1 MLGRVRSSRSDVPIV
16 GACVRGSGR
25 RKSRAMDF
33 FTKLLHMKTAKVGR
47 VLSSGALG
55 SNPVRTGDSGEGSS
69 STATTPTVTTV
80 PSVPPSTVYKQ
91 EEHETNVQF
100 AREFVVQLVETVP
113 RKSEKVTSPSPKEID
128 KQERVSLTS
137 VAVSEIS
144 FQSAD
149 TSFLPDLLQPE
160 AVYKK
165 QTDTDTDTTEYE
177 SAAETDPLSSSITE
191 DLLVSFQEGNIGAS
205 PAGHIVGVHKTDSS
219 TSLSFDDPDVPHD
232 SSSPLDVSGLCVGLG
247 QLCLDTSSKGSA
259 SCADETL
266 IDVTLDSVVDVSCK
280 SVDLLS
286 AEKKPVK
293 ASAQDPLLDL
303 AERSIFSKVTTAESP
318 IGQTDLP
325 SLPLITVI
333 SASPATQNEL
343 TSNKEGAGYVNT
355 EHVSII
361 DGILPHDEKLES
373 LLCHSLISEE
383 TIPPVSDA
391 LSLTSEQSKTC
402 VHASRPDSTE
412 TKVVKSPLWEYEVVE
427 SLPIKELETP
437 GTLKS
442 AEITVESIPISSK
455 NKPLLES
462 SVNENKPLVESPV
475 NENKPLVESPVNEKD
490 PLLESPVNEKEPLLE
505 SPVNE
510 KEPLLESPVNEKEP
524 LVESPVNENELLVE
538 SPLNKAPE
546 ELPVNV
552 VFEELPV
559 NEVAL
564 ESPVKE
570 VLVKTPIKKNPTSLI
585 VQSLQTATSDSFCD
599 STPLEGYLPTKDKTD
614 LFDIPTAAHKSDLDI
629 QPNHLNESL
638 ELVKETRSIS
648 SETFNIVQ
656 ESPIKSLECDF
667 SSNQTFVSNINT
679 ESLNTTHSSN
689 SSIHDAV
696 TKNPKQLTNSGVSDL
711 SRFKG
716 GDIKDDT
723 IAPAAEKSPIR
734 DIFSLKKEQSE
745 SGLRE
750 LYEVCD
756 LQQKSLELGD
766 DDNFVNAPDF
776 FSNENAD
783 IHHEPA
789 SRDVNKVFTSS
800 EYQWQETVA
809 EEAKRVSLDFL
820 TASRKA
826 DLSNLSE
833 SDNSS
838 SFNTT
843 AGVMENTQVSNSVEK
858 VNPFVGQSS
867 LRRSPPSAAR
877 TASPLRG
884 SRGLSPA
891 KKTSGSNSSADLVGA
906 ESPRARAKVSGSS
919 SAKELGHADAVDPFK
934 PRSRLTNTPPKDH
947 ILSSGDSPIISQAI
961 QAVKVE
967 SGSDSP
973 KSTINSEINLSE
985 AGPEIAEDANLKENN
1000 VFKDPSEFDFLSSL
1014 GSTQPSNRSARL
1026 DSLYVK
1032 FDPLVGSA
1040 TTTDENIVLP
1050 PVIAANNRV
1059 VSNGNSYPDSRV
1071 KTEPVQAQN
1080 FPQGPNPALSYVEK
1094 LISLSPSPKNKAAAQ
1109 LSPVVTPEPRLEVKI
1124 ERPSPALRQILQTSK
1139 EELVELT
1146 QTDTMTE
1153 ELYILRELLNKQ
1165 DQAYEAKMSEKEAEL
1180 ALMQD
1185 KLKEADERII
1195 RMSKKMSE
1203 RTQGQQQ
1210 MSMILDEYEKTISRM
1225 VADKEQEQRTHDAKM
1240 AALLQEKTEAKEHLD
1255 NLEIAFSDIHKKY
1268 EKCKDMLEGL
1278 RKNEEILRSSL
1289 AEHQATLHAQ
1299 EQKYDALKN
1308 HAMMQ
1313 LERANTELDAI
1324 KRSHAAEVSK
1334 FNAMLKKAEVKTSS
1348 LEESLEQKIKE
1359 NQELASI
1366 CDELISKVGSSGD

>member
-1 MLGRVRSSRSDVPIV
+1 MLGRVRSSRCDVPIV

-33 FTKLLHMKTAKVGR
+33 FSKLLHMKPAKVGR

-55 SNPVRTGDSGEGSS
+55 SNPSGEGSS
-69 STATTPTVTTV
+69 STATTPTATTV

-191 DLLVSFQEGNIGAS
+191 DLLVSFQEDTDTTEYESAAETDPLSSSITEDLLVSFQEGNIGAS

-219 TSLSFDDPDVPHD
+219 ISLSFDDPDVPHD

-293 ASAQDPLLDL
+293 ALAQDPLLDL

-361 DGILPHDEKLES
+361 DGILPHDEKLEY

-391 LSLTSEQSKTC
+391 LSPTSEQSKTC
-402 VHASRPDSTE
+402 VHASQPDSTE
-412 TKVVKSPLWEYEVVE
+412 KKVVKSPLWEYEVVE

-475 NENKPLVESPVNEKD
+475 NER
-490 PLLESPVNEKEPLLE
+490 
-505 SPVNE
+505 
-510 KEPLLESPVNEKEP
+510 EP

-538 SPLNKAPE
+538 SSLNKAPEELSLIEIPEELPVNAVPEELPVNAVPEELPVNAVPEELPVNAVPEEWPVNAVPE

-552 VFEELPV
+552 VPEELPV

-570 VLVKTPIKKNPTSLI
+570 VLVKTPIKENPTSLI

-614 LFDIPTAAHKSDLDI
+614 LFDIPTAAHQSDLDI

-696 TKNPKQLTNSGVSDL
+696 TKNLKQLTNSGVSDL
-711 SRFKG
+711 SLFKG

-734 DIFSLKKEQSE
+734 DIFSLKKEQSV

-858 VNPFVGQSS
+858 VNPFVGQSA
-867 LRRSPPSAAR
+867 LRRSPPAAAR

-891 KKTSGSNSSADLVGA
+891 KKTTGSNSSADLVGA

-919 SAKELGHADAVDPFK
+919 SAKELGHSDAVDPFK

-967 SGSDSP
+967 AGSDSP

-1071 KTEPVQAQN
+1071 KTELVQAQN
-1080 FPQGPNPALSYVEK
+1080 SPQGPNPALIYVEK

-1124 ERPSPALRQILQTSK
+1124 ERPSPAVRQILQTSK

-1255 NLEIAFSDIHKKY
+1255 NLEIAFSDIHK
-1268 EKCKDMLEGL
+1268 
-1278 RKNEEILRSSL
+1278 
-1289 AEHQATLHAQ
+1289 
-1299 EQKYDALKN
+1299 
-1308 HAMMQ
+1308 
-1313 LERANTELDAI
+1313 
-1324 KRSHAAEVSK
+1324 
-1334 FNAMLKKAEVKTSS
+1334 
-1348 LEESLEQKIKE
+1348 
-1359 NQELASI
+1359 
-1366 CDELISKVGSSGD
+1366 

>member
-1 MLGRVRSSRSDVPIV
+1 MLGRVRSSCCDVPIV
-16 GACVRGSGR
+16 GGCVRGAGR

-33 FTKLLHMKTAKVGR
+33 FSKLLHMKPAKGR
-47 VLSSGALG
+47 KLANALVVLSCSTVEDGEIE
-55 SNPVRTGDSGEGSS
+55 VRISSGERSS
-69 STATTPTVTTV
+69 STATTPTATTV
-80 PSVPPSTVYKQ
+80 PSVPLSTVYKQ

-113 RKSEKVTSPSPKEID
+113 RKSEKVTSPGPKEID

-137 VAVSEIS
+137 VAVSEVS
-144 FQSAD
+144 FQSVD
-149 TSFLPDLLQPE
+149 TSLLPDLLQPE
-160 AVYKK
+160 AVYKR

-177 SAAETDPLSSSITE
+177 SAAETDPLSGSITE
-191 DLLVSFQEGNIGAS
+191 DLLVSFQEGSIGAS

-219 TSLSFDDPDVPHD
+219 ISLSFDDPDVPHD

-266 IDVTLDSVVDVSCK
+266 VDITLDSVVDVSCK

-286 AEKKPVK
+286 AEKTPVR
-293 ASAQDPLLDL
+293 ASAHDPLLDL
-303 AERSIFSKVTTAESP
+303 AVCPNISKVTAAESP
-318 IGQTDLP
+318 IGQTGLP

-333 SASPATQNEL
+333 SVSPVTQNEL

-361 DGILPHDEKLES
+361 NGILPHDEKLES
-373 LLCHSLISEE
+373 HLCHSLISEE
-383 TIPPVSDA
+383 SLPPVSDI
-391 LSLTSEQSKTC
+391 LSPTSKQSKSC
-402 VHASRPDSTE
+402 VHSSPPDNTG
-412 TKVVKSPLWEYEVVE
+412 TKVVKSPLWEYEVVG
-427 SLPIKELETP
+427 SLPIKELETL
-437 GTLKS
+437 GTL
-442 AEITVESIPISSK
+442 ESF
-455 NKPLLES
+455 
-462 SVNENKPLVESPV
+462 VNEN
-475 NENKPLVESPVNEKD
+475 
-490 PLLESPVNEKEPLLE
+490 
-505 SPVNE
+505 
-510 KEPLLESPVNEKEP
+510 EP
-524 LVESPVNENELLVE
+524 LVESPVNDKEPLEESPVNENEPLVE
-538 SPLNKAPE
+538 SPLNKVPEELSLNEIPEELPLNEIPE
-546 ELPVNV
+546 ELPVNEIPEELPV
-552 VFEELPV
+552 NEVPEELPVNEVPEELPVNEVPEELPVNEVPEELPV

-564 ESPVKE
+564 ESPGKGI
-570 VLVKTPIKKNPTSLI
+570 LVKTPIKENPTALI
-585 VQSLQTATSDSFCD
+585 VHSLQTVETESPVKLTHSFQTANSDSFCD
-599 STPLEGYLPTKDKTD
+599 STHLEGYLPTKDKTN
-614 LFDIPTAAHKSDLDI
+614 LFDIPAVAHESDLDI
-629 QPNHLNESL
+629 QPNHLKESL
-638 ELVKETRSIS
+638 ELVKETRSLS

-656 ESPIKSLECDF
+656 ESPIKSLECDLF
-667 SSNQTFVSNINT
+667 SNQTFVSNINT
-679 ESLNTTHSSN
+679 ESLNTTYSSN

-696 TKNPKQLTNSGVSDL
+696 TKNLNQLTNSVVSDL
-711 SRFKG
+711 AQFKG

-723 IAPAAEKSPIR
+723 IAPVVENSPVR

-766 DDNFVNAPDF
+766 DKFVNASDF
-776 FSNENAD
+776 FSNENAG
-783 IHHEPA
+783 IPHEPV
-789 SRDVNKVFTSS
+789 SRDLNKVFTSS
-800 EYQWQETVA
+800 EYPWQETVA

-826 DLSNLSE
+826 DVSNLSE

-843 AGVMENTQVSNSVEK
+843 AGVMENTRVSNSVEK

-867 LRRSPPSAAR
+867 LRHSPPAAAR

-891 KKTSGSNSSADLVGA
+891 KKTTGSNSSVDLVGA
-906 ESPRARAKVSGSS
+906 ESPRARAKVSSSS

-947 ILSSGDSPIISQAI
+947 ILSSGDSSIISQAV
-961 QAVKVE
+961 QAAKVE
-967 SGSDSP
+967 AGSDSP

-1014 GSTQPSNRSARL
+1014 GSTQPSNRNARL

-1050 PVIAANNRV
+1050 PAIVANNRV

-1071 KTEPVQAQN
+1071 KTELLQAQN
-1080 FPQGPNPALSYVEK
+1080 SPHGPNPALIYVEK
-1094 LISLSPSPKNKAAAQ
+1094 LISLSPSPKNKAAAN
-1109 LSPVVTPEPRLEVKI
+1109 LSPVVTPEPKVEVKI
-1124 ERPSPALRQILQTSK
+1124 EHPSPVVRQILQTSK

-1146 QTDTMTE
+1146 QNQTDTMTE

-1165 DQAYEAKMSEKEAEL
+1165 DQAYEAKMAEKEAEL

-1195 RMSKKMSE
+1195 RMSKKMTE

-1210 MSMILDEYEKTISRM
+1210 MR
-1225 VADKEQEQRTHDAKM
+1225 
-1240 AALLQEKTEAKEHLD
+1240 
-1255 NLEIAFSDIHKKY
+1255 
-1268 EKCKDMLEGL
+1268 
-1278 RKNEEILRSSL
+1278 
-1289 AEHQATLHAQ
+1289 
-1299 EQKYDALKN
+1299 
-1308 HAMMQ
+1308 
-1313 LERANTELDAI
+1313 
-1324 KRSHAAEVSK
+1324 
-1334 FNAMLKKAEVKTSS
+1334 
-1348 LEESLEQKIKE
+1348 
-1359 NQELASI
+1359 
-1366 CDELISKVGSSGD
+1366 

>member
-1 MLGRVRSSRSDVPIV
+1 MLGRVRSSRCDVPIV

-33 FTKLLHMKTAKVGR
+33 FSKLLHMKPAKSR
-47 VLSSGALG
+47 
-55 SNPVRTGDSGEGSS
+55 EGSS
-69 STATTPTVTTV
+69 STATTPTATTV

-219 TSLSFDDPDVPHD
+219 ISLSFDDPDVPHD

-293 ASAQDPLLDL
+293 ALAQDPLLDL

-361 DGILPHDEKLES
+361 DGILPHDEKLEY

-391 LSLTSEQSKTC
+391 LSPTSEQSKTC
-402 VHASRPDSTE
+402 VHASQPDSTE
-412 TKVVKSPLWEYEVVE
+412 KKVVKSPLWEYEVVE

-475 NENKPLVESPVNEKD
+475 NE
-490 PLLESPVNEKEPLLE
+490 
-505 SPVNE
+505 
-510 KEPLLESPVNEKEP
+510 KEP

-538 SPLNKAPE
+538 SSLNKAPEELSLIEIPEELSLIEIPEELPVNAVPEELPVNAVPEELPVNAVPE

-552 VFEELPV
+552 VPEELPV

-570 VLVKTPIKKNPTSLI
+570 VLVKTPIKENPTSLI

-599 STPLEGYLPTKDKTD
+599 STSLEGYLPTKDKTD
-614 LFDIPTAAHKSDLDI
+614 LFDIPTAAHQSDLDI

-696 TKNPKQLTNSGVSDL
+696 TKNLKQLTNSGVSDL
-711 SRFKG
+711 SLFKG

-734 DIFSLKKEQSE
+734 DIFSLKKEQSV

-858 VNPFVGQSS
+858 VNPFVGQSA
-867 LRRSPPSAAR
+867 LRRSPPAAAR

-891 KKTSGSNSSADLVGA
+891 KKTTGSNSSADLVGA

-919 SAKELGHADAVDPFK
+919 SAKELGHSDAVDPFK

-947 ILSSGDSPIISQAI
+947 ILSSGDSHIISQAI

-967 SGSDSP
+967 AGSDSP

-1071 KTEPVQAQN
+1071 KTELVQAQN
-1080 FPQGPNPALSYVEK
+1080 SPQGPNPALIYVEK

-1124 ERPSPALRQILQTSK
+1124 ERPSPAVRQILQTSK

-1255 NLEIAFSDIHKKY
+1255 NLEIAFSDIHK
-1268 EKCKDMLEGL
+1268 
-1278 RKNEEILRSSL
+1278 
-1289 AEHQATLHAQ
+1289 
-1299 EQKYDALKN
+1299 
-1308 HAMMQ
+1308 
-1313 LERANTELDAI
+1313 
-1324 KRSHAAEVSK
+1324 
-1334 FNAMLKKAEVKTSS
+1334 
-1348 LEESLEQKIKE
+1348 
-1359 NQELASI
+1359 
-1366 CDELISKVGSSGD
+1366 

>member
-1 MLGRVRSSRSDVPIV
+1 MSHQER
-16 GACVRGSGR
+16 
-25 RKSRAMDF
+25 
-33 FTKLLHMKTAKVGR
+33 
-47 VLSSGALG
+47 
-55 SNPVRTGDSGEGSS
+55 SGEGSS
-69 STATTPTVTTV
+69 STATTPTATTV

-205 PAGHIVGVHKTDSS
+205 PAGHIVGAHKTDSS
-219 TSLSFDDPDVPHD
+219 ISLSFDDPDVPHD

-293 ASAQDPLLDL
+293 ASAQDPLLEL

-391 LSLTSEQSKTC
+391 LSPTSEQSKTC

-475 NENKPLVESPVNEKD
+475 NG
-490 PLLESPVNEKEPLLE
+490 KEPL
-505 SPVNE
+505 V
-510 KEPLLESPVNEKEP
+510 ESPVNEKEP

-546 ELPVNV
+546 GLPVNEVLEELPVNE
-552 VFEELPV
+552 FPEELPVNEFPEELPVNAVPEELPVNAVPEEVAKLPV

-570 VLVKTPIKKNPTSLI
+570 VLVKTPIKENPTSLI

-614 LFDIPTAAHKSDLDI
+614 LFDIPTAAHESDLDI

-696 TKNPKQLTNSGVSDL
+696 TKNLKQLTNSGVSDL
-711 SRFKG
+711 SRLKG

-858 VNPFVGQSS
+858 VNPFVGQSA
-867 LRRSPPSAAR
+867 LRRSPPAAAR

-891 KKTSGSNSSADLVGA
+891 KKTTGSNSSADLVGA

-1109 LSPVVTPEPRLEVKI
+1109 LSPVLTPEPRLEVKI
-1124 ERPSPALRQILQTSK
+1124 ERPSPAVRQILQTSK

-1255 NLEIAFSDIHKKY
+1255 NLEIAFSDIHK
-1268 EKCKDMLEGL
+1268 
-1278 RKNEEILRSSL
+1278 
-1289 AEHQATLHAQ
+1289 
-1299 EQKYDALKN
+1299 
-1308 HAMMQ
+1308 
-1313 LERANTELDAI
+1313 
-1324 KRSHAAEVSK
+1324 
-1334 FNAMLKKAEVKTSS
+1334 
-1348 LEESLEQKIKE
+1348 
-1359 NQELASI
+1359 
-1366 CDELISKVGSSGD
+1366 

>member
-1 MLGRVRSSRSDVPIV
+1 MLGRVRSSCCDVPIV
-16 GACVRGSGR
+16 GGCVRGAGR

-33 FTKLLHMKTAKVGR
+33 FSKLLHMKPAK
-47 VLSSGALG
+47 
-55 SNPVRTGDSGEGSS
+55 SGERSS
-69 STATTPTVTTV
+69 STATTPTATTV
-80 PSVPPSTVYKQ
+80 PSVPLSTVYKQ

-113 RKSEKVTSPSPKEID
+113 RKSEKVTSPGPKEID

-137 VAVSEIS
+137 VAVSEVS
-144 FQSAD
+144 FQSVD

-160 AVYKK
+160 AVYKR

-177 SAAETDPLSSSITE
+177 SAAETDPLSGSITE
-191 DLLVSFQEGNIGAS
+191 DLLVSFQEGSIGAS

-219 TSLSFDDPDVPHD
+219 ISLSFDDPDVPHD

-266 IDVTLDSVVDVSCK
+266 INVTLDSVVDVSCK
-280 SVDLLS
+280 SVDLLL
-286 AEKKPVK
+286 AEKTPVR

-303 AERSIFSKVTTAESP
+303 AVCPNISKVTAAESP
-318 IGQTDLP
+318 IGQTGLP

-333 SASPATQNEL
+333 SASPVTQNEL

-373 LLCHSLISEE
+373 HLCHSLISEE
-383 TIPPVSDA
+383 
-391 LSLTSEQSKTC
+391 
-402 VHASRPDSTE
+402 
-412 TKVVKSPLWEYEVVE
+412 
-427 SLPIKELETP
+427 SLP
-437 GTLKS
+437 
-442 AEITVESIPISSK
+442 
-455 NKPLLES
+455 PL
-462 SVNENKPLVESPV
+462 
-475 NENKPLVESPVNEKD
+475 
-490 PLLESPVNEKEPLLE
+490 
-505 SPVNE
+505 
-510 KEPLLESPVNEKEP
+510 
-524 LVESPVNENELLVE
+524 
-538 SPLNKAPE
+538 PLNEVPE
-546 ELPVNV
+546 ELPLNEVPEELLVNEV
-552 VFEELPV
+552 PEELPV

-564 ESPVKE
+564 ESPLKE
-570 VLVKTPIKKNPTSLI
+570 VLVNTPIKENPTSLI
-585 VQSLQTATSDSFCD
+585 VHSLQSVETESPVKLTHPFQTANSDSFCD
-599 STPLEGYLPTKDKTD
+599 STHLEGYLPTKDKTN
-614 LFDIPTAAHKSDLDI
+614 LFDIPAVARESDLDI
-629 QPNHLNESL
+629 QPNHLKESL
-638 ELVKETRSIS
+638 ELVKETRSLS

-656 ESPIKSLECDF
+656 ESPIKSLECDLF
-667 SSNQTFVSNINT
+667 SNQTFVSNINT
-679 ESLNTTHSSN
+679 ESLNTTYSSN

-696 TKNPKQLTNSGVSDL
+696 TKNLKQLTNSGVSDL
-711 SRFKG
+711 SQFKG

-723 IAPAAEKSPIR
+723 IAPAVENSPVR

-766 DDNFVNAPDF
+766 DKFVNASDF
-776 FSNENAD
+776 FSNENAG
-783 IHHEPA
+783 IPHEPV
-789 SRDVNKVFTSS
+789 SRDLNKVFTSS
-800 EYQWQETVA
+800 EYPWQETVA

-826 DLSNLSE
+826 DVSNLSE

-843 AGVMENTQVSNSVEK
+843 AGVMENTRVSNSVEK

-867 LRRSPPSAAR
+867 LRHSPPAAAR

-891 KKTSGSNSSADLVGA
+891 KKTTGSNSSVDLVGA
-906 ESPRARAKVSGSS
+906 ESPRARAKVSSSS

-947 ILSSGDSPIISQAI
+947 ILSSGDSSIISQAV

-967 SGSDSP
+967 AGSDSP

-1014 GSTQPSNRSARL
+1014 GSTQPSNRNARL

-1050 PVIAANNRV
+1050 PAIVANNRV

-1071 KTEPVQAQN
+1071 KTELLQAQN
-1080 FPQGPNPALSYVEK
+1080 SPHGPNPALIYVEK
-1094 LISLSPSPKNKAAAQ
+1094 LISLSPSPKNKAAAN
-1109 LSPVVTPEPRLEVKI
+1109 LSPAVTPEPRVEVKI
-1124 ERPSPALRQILQTSK
+1124 EQPSPVVRQILQTSK

-1146 QTDTMTE
+1146 HNQTDTMTE

-1165 DQAYEAKMSEKEAEL
+1165 DQAYEAKMAEKEAEL

-1195 RMSKKMSE
+1195 RMTKKMTE

-1255 NLEIAFSDIHKKY
+1255 NLEIAFSDIHNEYGASLGEGAPSHRQPRQIWTLLRDYHKMVLCQDYRMRNIIQAGVESFLSCSSQGCRNEGIHILGPYARTMLSTTRVQAEKY

>member
-1 MLGRVRSSRSDVPIV
+1 MLGRVRSSCCDVPIV
-16 GACVRGSGR
+16 GGCVRGAGR

-33 FTKLLHMKTAKVGR
+33 LSKLLHMKPAKDGQCV
-47 VLSSGALG
+47 S
-55 SNPVRTGDSGEGSS
+55 PERTGVGLTIYWFAGDLEVESGEGSS
-69 STATTPTVTTV
+69 STATTPTATTV
-80 PSVPPSTVYKQ
+80 PSVPLSTVHKQ

-113 RKSEKVTSPSPKEID
+113 RKSEKVTSPGPKEND

-137 VAVSEIS
+137 VAVSEVS
-144 FQSAD
+144 FQSVD
-149 TSFLPDLLQPE
+149 TSLLPDLLQPE
-160 AVYKK
+160 AVYKR

-177 SAAETDPLSSSITE
+177 SAAETDPLSGSITE
-191 DLLVSFQEGNIGAS
+191 DLLVSFQEGSIGAS

-219 TSLSFDDPDVPHD
+219 ISLSFDDPDVPHD

-247 QLCLDTSSKGSA
+247 QLCLDTSSKGST

-266 IDVTLDSVVDVSCK
+266 IDVTLDSVVDDFCK
-280 SVDLLS
+280 SVNLLS
-286 AEKKPVK
+286 AEKTPVI

-303 AERSIFSKVTTAESP
+303 AVCPNISKVTAVESP
-318 IGQTDLP
+318 IGQTELP

-333 SASPATQNEL
+333 SSSPVTQNEL

-355 EHVSII
+355 ECVSII

-373 LLCHSLISEE
+373 FFCHSVISEE
-383 TIPPVSDA
+383 TLPPVSDV
-391 LSLTSEQSKTC
+391 LSPPSKQSKIC
-402 VHASRPDSTE
+402 VHSSQPDNTG
-412 TKVVKSPLWEYEVVE
+412 TKVVKSPLWEYEVVG

-437 GTLKS
+437 GTLES
-442 AEITVESIPISSK
+442 VEITVESIPISVE

-462 SVNENKPLVESPV
+462 FVNENEPLVESPVNKKEPLVESPV
-475 NENKPLVESPVNEKD
+475 NENEPLVESP
-490 PLLESPVNEKEPLLE
+490 L
-505 SPVNE
+505 
-510 KEPLLESPVNEKEP
+510 NEKEP
-524 LVESPVNENELLVE
+524 LVESPVNENEPLVE
-538 SPLNKAPE
+538 SPLNKVPEELSLNEIPEELPLNEVPE
-546 ELPVNV
+546 ELPVNEV
-552 VFEELPV
+552 PEELPV
-559 NEVAL
+559 NKVAL

-570 VLVKTPIKKNPTSLI
+570 VLVKTSIKENPTSLI
-585 VQSLQTATSDSFCD
+585 VHSLLTVETESPVKLTHSFQTANSDSVCD
-599 STPLEGYLPTKDKTD
+599 STHLEGYLPTKDKTD
-614 LFDIPTAAHKSDLDI
+614 LFDIPAVARESDLDI
-629 QPNHLNESL
+629 QPNHLKESF
-638 ELVKETRSIS
+638 ELVKETWSPS

-656 ESPIKSLECDF
+656 ESPIQSLECDLF
-667 SSNQTFVSNINT
+667 SNQTFVSNINT

-689 SSIHDAV
+689 SSIHGAV
-696 TKNPKQLTNSGVSDL
+696 TKNLKQLSNSRVSEL
-711 SRFKG
+711 SQFKG
-716 GDIKDDT
+716 GDIKDDI
-723 IAPAAEKSPIR
+723 IAPAVENSPVR

-766 DDNFVNAPDF
+766 DNFVNAPDF
-776 FSNENAD
+776 FSNENAC
-783 IHHEPA
+783 IPHEPV
-789 SRDVNKVFTSS
+789 SRDLNKVFTSS
-800 EYQWQETVA
+800 EYPWQETVA

-826 DLSNLSE
+826 DVSNLSE

-843 AGVMENTQVSNSVEK
+843 AGVMENTRVSNSVEK

-867 LRRSPPSAAR
+867 LRHSPPAAAR

-884 SRGLSPA
+884 SRGLSPS
-891 KKTSGSNSSADLVGA
+891 KKTTGSNSSVDLVGA
-906 ESPRARAKVSGSS
+906 ESPRVRAKVSSSS
-919 SAKELGHADAVDPFK
+919 SAKELGHADAVDPFR

-947 ILSSGDSPIISQAI
+947 ILSSGDSPIISQAV
-961 QAVKVE
+961 QAV
-967 SGSDSP
+967 
-973 KSTINSEINLSE
+973 
-985 AGPEIAEDANLKENN
+985 
-1000 VFKDPSEFDFLSSL
+1000 KDPSEFDFLSSL
-1014 GSTQPSNRSARL
+1014 GSTQPSNRNARL

-1050 PVIAANNRV
+1050 PAIVANNRV

-1071 KTEPVQAQN
+1071 KTELLQAQN
-1080 FPQGPNPALSYVEK
+1080 SPHEPNPALIYVEK
-1094 LISLSPSPKNKAAAQ
+1094 LISLSPSPKNKAAAN
-1109 LSPVVTPEPRLEVKI
+1109 LSPVVTPEPRVEVKI
-1124 ERPSPALRQILQTSK
+1124 EHPSPVVRQILQTSK
-1139 EELVELT
+1139 EELVELSQN

-1165 DQAYEAKMSEKEAEL
+1165 DQAYEAKMAEKEAEL

-1195 RMSKKMSE
+1195 RMSKKMTE

-1289 AEHQATLHAQ
+1289 AEHQETLHAQ

-1334 FNAMLKKAEVKTSS
+1334 FNAMLKKAELKTSS